1 MDIRK
6 YFGVKSNKNVS
17 DNGSNIEKNINPQL
31 DNSTKIGLSNGIS
44 DGLNNKLQKKNK
56 IWKVFTDGST
66 IGNGK
71 RGAKGG
77 IGVFFADLSPDNIGE
92 KMETS
97 GRGKPV
103 TNNFCELEAVRRA
116 ILVIINKPE
125 FNEKDIIQIYTDS
138 QYLIDCITL
147 WSNTWMKNGWKRKK
161 GGQMVSI
168 KNKELIQNI
177 KMNYTRYSIRFI
189 KVKAHCVFMG
199 EKDLNNP
206 EYYEW
211 YGNFMAD
218 KLANEAASY

>member
-6 YFGVKSNKNVS
+6 YFGVKSTKNVS
-17 DNGSNIEKNINPQL
+17 NDVNNINLNIDNSKNI
-31 DNSTKIGLSNGIS
+31 GLAKGLGRGLGNGIQK
-44 DGLNNKLQKKNK
+44 NNKV
-56 IWKVFTDGST
+56 WKVFTDGST

-71 RGAKGG
+71 KGAKGG
-77 IGVFFADLSPDNIGE
+77 IGVFFGDLSPDNIGE

-116 ILVIINKPE
+116 IIVIINKKD
-125 FNEKDIIQIYTDS
+125 FGEKDIIQIYTDS
-138 QYLIDCITL
+138 QYLIDCITV

-177 KMNYTRYSIRFI
+177 KMNYMRYSIRFI
-189 KVKAHCVFMG
+189 KVKAHCNFIG

-218 KLANEAASY
+218 KLANDAASY

>member
-6 YFGVKSNKNVS
+6 YFGVQKPINNNNNNNENENENKNKLISSSISTVR
-17 DNGSNIEKNINPQL
+17 G
-31 DNSTKIGLSNGIS
+31 NSSR
-44 DGLNNKLQKKNK
+44 

-77 IGVFFADLSPDNIGE
+77 IGVFFSDHNPDNIGE

-97 GRGKPV
+97 GSGKPV

-116 ILVIINKPE
+116 IMTIINKNG
-125 FNEKDIIQIYTDS
+125 FNEKETIQIYTDS

-161 GGQMVSI
+161 NGKMVEI

-177 KMNYTRYSIRFI
+177 KMNYTRYNIRFV
-189 KVKAHCVFMG
+189 KVKAHCNFIG

-206 EYYEW
+206 EYFEW

-218 KLANEAASY
+218 KLANDAASY